1 MKILFLLLLTL
12 LFLPFVLTK
21 KIGNQIYVI
30 SIMVLIALNLNYQFF
45 IDSQL
50 VQIPLL
56 FFYLIFTIPFLYLKN
71 NHLVIKYKKYILGI
85 FLLINTIIFI
95 LILQFYYLE
104 LYDLRLYF
112 KIFFSYMNVLLLLL
126 VFLLNTNRISEDFY
140 LRVIA
145 CFSLANSILGVL
157 QFIFNRKFLIGAFN
171 ENIEYY
177 EGLKVI
183 KRVVGFVGANNGAGN
198 LGAILFPILFYYFL
212 KKKNAFSLM
221 VLVLNIVFTVL
232 TFTRAGYLS
241 IAIVCLIYLFFYI
254 IRKNNIKAIVN
265 KFILLTILIIS
276 TSALISIIYDDFY
289 KILFE
294 YRGDTESYRDY
305 QYHYAFQIIDEKLP
319 LGIGAGNFDSIVQFS
334 FGVVNIGILHSQFL
348 NIIVEQGIYS
358 FILFIVFNI
367 LLFNLLR
374 IEYSKSFSVLPYIV
388 FIGCIIPI
396 NFNANQYYEI
406 NIYIFYLTIICLI
419 TSSKFPSRELK

>member
-241 IAIVCLIYLFFYI
+241 IAVVCICYFLYYI
-254 IRKNNIKAIVN
+254 SRKNSIKTIVN
-265 KFILLTILIIS
+265 KFVLTNTLIIAISVFILIFF
-276 TSALISIIYDDFY
+276 DKFY

-294 YRGDTESYRDY
+294 YRGDTESYRGY
-305 QYHYAFQIIDEKLP
+305 QYGYAFQLIHENLII
-319 LGIGAGNFDSIVQFS
+319 GIGVGNFDYVVQQL

-348 NIIVEQGIYS
+348 NIIVEQGLFS
-358 FILFIVFNI
+358 FILYIVFNI
-367 LLFNLLR
+367 WLFILLR
-374 IEYSKSFSVLPYIV
+374 KEYNNSFSYFPYLI
-388 FIGCIIPI
+388 FIGYIIPI
-396 NFNANQYYEI
+396 NFNANQYYDI
-406 NIYIFYLTIICLI
+406 NIYIFYVTIICLI
-419 TSSKFPSRELK
+419 TSSKSSIREI